1 MLSTQDCTFLYQ
13 KILDSGNIC
22 IAVELALQYAEQ
34 RHPNI
39 INEIPGRNIRLK
51 KKMYKQAI
59 VYDDFIHKTFPNLR
73 NISIHKK
80 NKSLFQTPIKISK
93 RNQQNIDKKN
103 ESKHAYHFRPSTLQA
118 RKSRLKKDI
127 QSINNIQDDI
137 SESSNSQL
145 SDDSEWVPSV
155 HSDDE

>member
-59 VYDDFIHKTFPNLR
+59 VYDDFIHNKDQSVNEKLCKVRTIFDGYNL
-73 NISIHKK
+73 ISAIH
-80 NKSLFQTPIKISK
+80 SLMS
-93 RNQQNIDKKN
+93 RIDKSYSNILPPLSLLNNKDCQKLI
-103 ESKHAYHFRPSTLQA
+103 ED
-118 RKSRLKKDI
+118 LKKIDF
-127 QSINNIQDDI
+127 NYKN
-137 SESSNSQL
+137 
-145 SDDSEWVPSV
+145 
-155 HSDDE
+155 